1 MSAAASAA
9 RRAGVA
15 GRSPEEEHKRGARD
29 READHPCGPQAP
41 RPKCSGSQPI
51 PWPTSEP
58 PTYCMPS
65 NTRAVVA
72 AARLP
77 PRSIEA
83 APESIE
89 WTIEMASKFTMNATM
104 TASRFENTLMSD
116 RAL

>member
-1 MSAAASAA
+1 
-9 RRAGVA
+9 
-15 GRSPEEEHKRGARD
+15 
-29 READHPCGPQAP
+29 
-41 RPKCSGSQPI
+41 
-51 PWPTSEP
+51 
-58 PTYCMPS
+58 MPS

-104 TASRFENTLMSD
+104 TASGFENTLMSD